1 MRGEGVKH
9 PMTSIHR
16 QLPPS
21 MCSCVCLIKQI
32 NVGLLLGTNV
42 TTLSGVH
49 QLVMHI
55 FDVVGFVILC
65 FPDFYLFL
73 FFSFFGLKV
82 HVQDSHPHLSF
93 RYSRP

>member
-1 MRGEGVKH
+1 MIKTCIKTGSGTSDGFGDLVMRGEGVKH
-9 PMTSIHR
+9 PMTSIR
-16 QLPPS
+16 KQLPPF

-49 QLVMHI
+49 QLVMQA

-65 FPDFYLFL
+65 FTDFL
-73 FFSFFGLKV
+73 FFF
-82 HVQDSHPHLSF
+82 LSLG
-93 RYSRP
+93 